1 MMIDTTPPILAA
13 LAILL
18 AAAAPAF
25 AEDAPPPA
33 EQTPAEQTMAVHGQ
47 ATLVVQ
53 GHDRFTSP
61 YAGRNSLSA
70 KAMGRE
76 TFDMTLYL
84 GVRPWK
90 GAEIWINPEIDQGF
104 GLSNTLGV
112 AGFPSGEAYKV
123 GKSKPYPKLPR
134 AFIRQTVDLGGEHQ
148 AVEADQNQLAGSQAA
163 NRLVL
168 TVGKFSVVDVFD
180 TNAYAHDP
188 RRDFLNWAMIDA
200 GVFDYAAN
208 AWGYTYGAAAE
219 LYQGRWTLRAGAFD
233 LSSEPNSATLDKKF
247 DQFQLVGEVE
257 ERHSWHGQPGKLKVT
272 TFVTRGRMGR
282 FDDAVRQAA
291 ITGTPADIEA
301 VRRYASRSGV
311 SVNLEQQVATGV
323 GVFAKGGV
331 AGGAIEPYEFA
342 DIDRTLAAGV
352 SVNGARWKR
361 PDDTIG
367 LGGVVNAIS
376 SAHQRYLDAG
386 GTGILVGDGRLPHP
400 GAERIVEA
408 YYDWALTKAVHVSL
422 DYQYVQ
428 NPAYNRD
435 RGPASIGAA
444 RIHAQF

>member
-13 LAILL
+13 LAIVL
-18 AAAAPAF
+18 AASAPAF

-163 NRLVL
+163 DRLVL
-168 TVGKFSVVDVFD
+168 TV
-180 TNAYAHDP
+180 
-188 RRDFLNWAMIDA
+188 
-200 GVFDYAAN
+200 AN
-208 AWGYTYGAAAE
+208 
-219 LYQGRWTLRAGAFD
+219 
-233 LSSEPNSATLDKKF
+233 
-247 DQFQLVGEVE
+247 
-257 ERHSWHGQPGKLKVT
+257 
-272 TFVTRGRMGR
+272 
-282 FDDAVRQAA
+282 
-291 ITGTPADIEA
+291 
-301 VRRYASRSGV
+301 
-311 SVNLEQQVATGV
+311 
-323 GVFAKGGV
+323 
-331 AGGAIEPYEFA
+331 
-342 DIDRTLAAGV
+342 
-352 SVNGARWKR
+352 
-361 PDDTIG
+361 
-367 LGGVVNAIS
+367 
-376 SAHQRYLDAG
+376 
-386 GTGILVGDGRLPHP
+386 
-400 GAERIVEA
+400 
-408 YYDWALTKAVHVSL
+408 
-422 DYQYVQ
+422 
-428 NPAYNRD
+428 
-435 RGPASIGAA
+435 
-444 RIHAQF
+444 